1 MPAPKPAKN
10 DDVRSSFT
18 TTAPRAPAR
27 TRARTSG
34 RETGDS
40 GIALRIRSMRVRLL
54 YFASFRD
61 AVGVDQE
68 VRDVEDGTSVAHL
81 WRSLQVSVPHFA
93 RFGTMPAVA
102 VNCEYVSGTRT
113 LSDDDEVAF
122 LPPIAGG

>member
-1 MPAPKPAKN
+1 VPAPKPAKN

-40 GIALRIRSMRVRLL
+40 VIALRIRSMWVRLL
-54 YFASFRD
+54 YF
-61 AVGVDQE
+61 DQE